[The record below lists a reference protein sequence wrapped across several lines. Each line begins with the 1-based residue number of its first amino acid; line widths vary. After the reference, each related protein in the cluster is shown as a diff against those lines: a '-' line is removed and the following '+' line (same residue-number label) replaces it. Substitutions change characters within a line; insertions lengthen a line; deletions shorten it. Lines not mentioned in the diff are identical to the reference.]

1 MPQKAP
7 SKEKQQRVVQFSAR
21 KKLLFGLVA
30 TIIAFVL
37 LETLLAVVGV
47 KPMRF
52 ESDPNVGFSSN
63 SRHFVEVSGPGGETL
78 MTTAK
83 ERLDFFNPQT
93 FPKKKASGTFR
104 IFSMGGST
112 TYGHPYTDAVSFNGW
127 LREFL
132 AATAP
137 ERKWEAINAGGISY
151 GSTRVAFLME
161 ELVQYEPDLFVV
173 YCGQNEFLEKRIHR
187 KITQHSP
194 LVRTLGN
201 VARRTRSGHLLK
213 KAADSVMQ
221 RKAEG
226 SERTVLPDEPETLL
240 DQAVGPTAYTRAG
253 LEREQVFAQYRFNM
267 ERIIDIARSAG
278 AKVVVVVPAS
288 NLRDFAPFKSEF
300 REGLS
305 EDLQA
310 RCRTLLKQAR
320 EDFMASAAPEKGLML
335 ANEAAAI
342 DGSYAETHYVRG
354 RLLEKLGRF
363 ADAKTAFERARDED
377 VCPLRA
383 PAQIRQTL
391 LELCAAKAVPVI
403 DFHAMVEKQSDHG
416 IPGAK
421 LFLDHVHPTING
433 YRTLALEILR
443 TVEREKIAQISIDQA
458 AIERATAVVSARV
471 DNNANAF
478 ALMNLCKTLGWAGKR
493 EEAFIAGQKAAEIA
507 PDNLRVRHEAGLA
520 AILARRPGEAV
531 AHFQKVVSAEPSN
544 AEAHNGLGLAF
555 ERMEKW
561 PEAVEH
567 YRLALQNGSAATRVR
582 DNYNFTNAQ
591 QKLANPGPRGAP

>member
-7 SKEKQQRVVQFSAR
+7 SKEKQKRVVHFSTR

-30 TIIAFVL
+30 AVIGFVV
-37 LETLLAVVGV
+37 LELILAVVGV

-52 ESDPNVGFSSN
+52 ESDPNAAFSSN
-63 SRHFVEVSGPGGETL
+63 SRHFVEVQGADGETL
-78 MTTAK
+78 MKTAK
-83 ERLDFFNPQT
+83 DRLDFFNAQT
-93 FPKKKASGTFR
+93 FPKKKAPGTFR

-112 TYGHPYTDAVSFNGW
+112 TYGHPYTDATSFNGW

-161 ELVQYEPDLFVV
+161 ELAQYEPDLFVV

-194 LVRTLGN
+194 VVRAWGN
-201 VARRTRSGHLLK
+201 AARRTRSGHLLK
-213 KAADSVMQ
+213 KAADSLTQ
-221 RKAEG
+221 RTPAPNEQAL
-226 SERTVLPDEPETLL
+226 LPDEPQTLL

-253 LEREQVFAQYRFNM
+253 LEREQVFAQYRINM
-267 ERIIDIARSAG
+267 ERIIEIARSAS

-305 EDLQA
+305 DDLQA
-310 RCRTLLKQAR
+310 RCRSLLTQAR
-320 EDFMASAAPEKGLML
+320 EDFMASPAPENGLML

-342 DGSYAETHYVRG
+342 DPLYAETHYVRG

-363 ADAKTAFERARDED
+363 AEAKTAFERARDED

-383 PAQIRQTL
+383 PAKIRQTL
-391 LELCAAKAVPVI
+391 LDLCAAKSVPVI
-403 DFHAMVEKQSDHG
+403 DFHAMVEKQSEHG
-416 IPGAK
+416 IPGSK
-421 LFLDHVHPTING
+421 LFLDHVHPTITG
-433 YRTLALEILR
+433 YRTLALEILQ
-443 TVEREKIAQISIDQA
+443 TIEREKIAPITIQAA
-458 AIERATAVVSARV
+458 AIERATATVSSRV
-471 DNNANAF
+471 DNGANAF

-493 EEAFIAGQKAAEIA
+493 EEAFIAGQKAAELA

-520 AILARRPGEAV
+520 AILARRPAEAV
-531 AHFQKVVSAEPSN
+531 EHFRKIVLLEPSN

-567 YRLALQNGSAATRVR
+567 YRLSLQFGSAATRVR
-582 DNYNFTNAQ
+582 DNYNLTNAQ
-591 QKLANPGPRGAP
+591 HKLANSAPRAAP